1 MPRRPEIR
9 ERRQRERRRQ
19 RLTFVFIVL
28 AAVIV
33 VAAGILYP
41 RVSPVGEIAQITPIA
56 RPQVDGRQI
65 GDPNAPVLVE
75 LFEDFQCPGCREFT
89 ASLEPQLIDA
99 YVQSGEARIV
109 FRFYAFI
116 GPESVQAANASL
128 CADEQGRFWDYH
140 DMLFANQQGENQG
153 AFTDRRLEA
162 FAEALGLD
170 MPAFRS
176 CFGDSRY
183 EQEIAQDRQAGG
195 DLGVTSTPSIVVAG
209 QLVTSANPGFIPS
222 FQEIAAAIDAALASR
237 P

>member
-19 RLTFVFIVL
+19 RLTFVLIVL
-28 AAVIV
+28 AAAIV

-41 RVSPVGEIAQITPIA
+41 RVSPIGEITQITPIA
-56 RPQVDGRQI
+56 RPQADGREI
-65 GDPNAPVLVE
+65 GNPNAPVLIE
-75 LFEDFQCPGCREFT
+75 LFEDFQCPGCQAFT
-89 ASLEPQLIDA
+89 FSTEPQLLEA
-99 YVQSGEARIV
+99 YVQPGLARLV
-109 FRFYAFI
+109 FRFYSFI

-153 AFTDRRLEA
+153 AFNDRRLVA
-162 FAEALGLD
+162 FAEGLSLD
-170 MPAFRS
+170 MPAFEA

-183 EQEIAQDRQAGG
+183 EQEIAQDRQAGA
-195 DLGVTSTPSIVVAG
+195 DLGVTSTPSIVVNG
-209 QLVTSANPGFIPS
+209 QLVASANPGFIPS
-222 FQEIAAAIDAALASR
+222 YAEISAAIEAALATS

>member
-89 ASLEPQLIDA
+89 TSLEPQLIDA
-99 YVQSGEARIV
+99 YVQSGQARIV

-128 CADEQGRFWDYH
+128 CADEQSRFWDYH
-140 DMLFANQQGENQG
+140 DMLFANQRGEDQG

-162 FAEALGLD
+162 FAESLGLD
-170 MPAFRS
+170 MPAFQS

-183 EQEIAQDRQAGG
+183 EQVIAQDRQAGG

-222 FQEIAAAIDAALASR
+222 YEEISAAIEAALAAT